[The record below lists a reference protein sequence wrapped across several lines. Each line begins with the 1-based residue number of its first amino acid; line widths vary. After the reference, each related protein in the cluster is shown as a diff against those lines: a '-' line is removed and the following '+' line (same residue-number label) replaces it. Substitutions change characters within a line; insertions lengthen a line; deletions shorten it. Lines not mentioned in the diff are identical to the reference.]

1 MAANDKEILPTDFAI
16 SLLEEVGFVDRKVS
30 GANLVEINKK
40 YTRIADFQK
49 MAITS
54 PMDVAMIA
62 FHGIELDDDVREVLK
77 VVFDSTKPYIMGL
90 TVEACIN
97 AVTYKTLGKNEF
109 AEALKTLTEQTKE
122 KVTQNP
128 TGRMRGIVVRVS
140 KSEE

>member
-1 MAANDKEILPTDFAI
+1 
-16 SLLEEVGFVDRKVS
+16 
-30 GANLVEINKK
+30 
-40 YTRIADFQK
+40 
-49 MAITS
+49 
-54 PMDVAMIA
+54 MIA